1 MTFGGLL
8 DVTTASVLAILAV
21 AAVLTMA
28 RLIRGPTVV
37 DCVVALDLTALLV
50 VGAIVTCAI
59 RYEASV
65 LLRPAVALA
74 LLAFLGTVAF
84 ALYIQRRAAP

>member
-1 MTFGGLL
+1 MIPGGPF
-8 DVTTASVLAILAV
+8 DVTTASVLATLAL
-21 AAVLTMA
+21 AAALTMA
-28 RLIRGPTVV
+28 RLIRGPTMV
-37 DCVVALDLTALLV
+37 DRVVALDLISLLV

-65 LLRPAVALA
+65 LLRPAIALA

-84 ALYIQRRAAP
+84 ASYIQRRVTP